1 MNSVTQILIQVPVIL
16 FSVII
21 HEYAHGWMA
30 EKRGDDT
37 ARIMGRLTL
46 NPIPHIDLFGTIIL
60 PAICI
65 LSHFPVFGWAKPV
78 PVNPYRL
85 NDPKRDMVW
94 VSLAGPLANFILA
107 VAASLIMWVVRSF
120 PVLPSDITVAV
131 YELMQFTL
139 VINVILPV
147 FNLLP
152 VPPLDGSKVLM
163 GILPQELAYRYASIE
178 RYGFIIIVLLMMTNV
193 FWTLLG
199 PIVSFIVTALG
210 GGINYF

>member
-1 MNSVTQILIQVPVIL
+1 MNTITQIIIQAPVIL

-21 HEYAHGWMA
+21 HEYSHGWMA

-65 LSHFPVFGWAKPV
+65 FSHFPVFGWAKPV
-78 PVNPYRL
+78 PVNPQRL
-85 NDPKRDMVW
+85 NDPKRDMIW
-94 VSLAGPLANFILA
+94 VSLAGPLSNFALA
-107 VAASLIMWVVRSF
+107 IAAAFAMWAMRSF
-120 PVLPSDITVAV
+120 DLFPQGITMAL
-131 YELMQFTL
+131 YDLMQFTL

-152 VPPLDGSKVLM
+152 VPPLDGSKVVM
-163 GILPQELAYRYASIE
+163 GILPHELSYRYASLE
-178 RYGFIIIVLLMMTNV
+178 RYGFIIIVFLMMTNV
-193 FWTLLG
+193 FWVILG

-210 GGINYF
+210 GGTNYF